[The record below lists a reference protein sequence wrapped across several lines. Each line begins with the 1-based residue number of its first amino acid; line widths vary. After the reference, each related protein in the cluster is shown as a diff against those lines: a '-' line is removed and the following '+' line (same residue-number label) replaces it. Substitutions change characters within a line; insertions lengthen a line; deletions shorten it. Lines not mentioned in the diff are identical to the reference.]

1 MPGSTKVRQRRS
13 PSARLASTIAT
24 VALLAAAILAPNA
37 FAAAPTPSLGS
48 AVVDGNPGEWTG
60 ADYFA
65 DMTDNGNPAN
75 ETLATLS
82 LRYDCDTGTLYAL
95 VMVTGGNEG
104 LVKQDR
110 PDEGYIKID
119 SVTVVRASNG
129 DDGSPPDF
137 VWVNGNG
144 TRADGYEASA
154 NVAPG
159 SYTVRAHFL
168 FEFDDKDGYLT
179 IDTVPREAPLTIN
192 CPQPTPEATPVATPA
207 ATPEAT
213 PEATPAA
220 TPLATPAATPGATP
234 EVTPEATP
242 AATPEATPVATP
254 EATPTE
260 DVGPAVGTPTPT
272 APAGNVAGATGT
284 PNTTLPPT
292 DTLPAIVSH
301 PGSDNVRIVLM
312 LLAALTGALAFL
324 TPGRTRRAARS
335 RTRRG

>member
-1 MPGSTKVRQRRS
+1 MRAITKVRDRRL
-13 PSARLASTIAT
+13 PSTRLAPTIAMI
-24 VALLAAAILAPNA
+24 ALLGAAMVAPTT
-37 FAAAPTPSLGS
+37 FAAATTPVLGS
-48 AVVDGNPGEWTG
+48 AVVDGDPGEWTD

-65 DMTDNGNPAN
+65 DMTDNGNPLN
-75 ETLATLS
+75 EVLATIS

-95 VMVTGGNEG
+95 VMVTSGNEG

-110 PDEGYIKID
+110 PDEGYIRID
-119 SVTVVRASNG
+119 GVTVVRASNG

-168 FEFDDKDGYLT
+168 FEFDDEDGYLT
-179 IDTVPREAPLTIN
+179 IDTVPREAPLTIA
-192 CPQPTPEATPVATPA
+192 CPQPTPEATPAPTPEVTPASTPETTPA

-213 PEATPAA
+213 PEVTPE
-220 TPLATPAATPGATP
+220 ATPGATP
-234 EVTPEATP
+234 EATP
-242 AATPEATPVATP
+242 APTP

-260 DVGPAVGTPTPT
+260 EVGPAEGTPTPT
-272 APAGNVAGATGT
+272 PPQGNVGGATGR

-292 DTLPAIVSH
+292 DTIPATVAH
-301 PGSDNVRIVLM
+301 PASQNLQIVL
-312 LLAALTGALAFL
+312 LLLGLLTGTLL
-324 TPGRTRRAARS
+324 LVTPAHPRRIQS
-335 RTRRG
+335 RTGPE